1 MSFAWEIAHDSVIVN
16 IVLRTM
22 KNVPWSLATK
32 SVSWKQKVLCD
43 VMLHYVI
50 GEHQAY
56 IQRKMRHPILQLAKT
71 MRGIHFLLDEIMC
84 VQCQVYQ

>member
-1 MSFAWEIAHDSVIVN
+1 M
-16 IVLRTM
+16 
-22 KNVPWSLATK
+22 
-32 SVSWKQKVLCD
+32 LCD

-56 IQRKMRHPILQLAKT
+56 IQRKMRHPILQLAKA
-71 MRGIHFLLDEIMC
+71 MHGIHFLLDEIMC